1 IDISN
6 RLNAWL
12 LFLGSDDPGDI
23 IRLIEASPE
32 FKAMYQQIYEMCES
46 VEDMM
51 GLFSKE
57 LAIMDSNTVTYM
69 MDEMQAEI
77 DKQKELIDQNIDKI
91 YQQKV
96 EIDQQKVEIDQ
107 QKVEI
112 DQQKVEID
120 RQRAALAEKD
130 RLLEELQTELA
141 LLRQKS

>member
-1 IDISN
+1 
-6 RLNAWL
+6 
-12 LFLGSDDPGDI
+12 
-23 IRLIEASPE
+23 
-32 FKAMYQQIYEMCES
+32 
-46 VEDMM
+46 M

-96 EIDQQKVEIDQ
+96 EID
-107 QKVEI
+107 
-112 DQQKVEID
+112 

-130 RLLEELQTELA
+130 RLLEELQAELA